1 MEEIASTFEHLGV
14 TPNFHRGAA
23 EVYRMLNAT
32 PFAEETP
39 ETIDNDRTTW
49 DTIEAVSN
57 LD

>member
-1 MEEIASTFEHLGV
+1 
-14 TPNFHRGAA
+14 
-23 EVYRMLNAT
+23 MLNAT